1 MQINI
6 KHDKIRPNKE
16 EVNEVERKQRG
27 GATLLSR
34 NSKGFADIC
43 HPEAKPKDLRRFF
56 AGAQNDIKE
65 LNDFKKKAG
74 ATHVD
79 MPGNIRC
86 AAFTLAEVLIT
97 LAIIGIVA
105 AMTIPTLITNYQ
117 KKQTVSKLKQTYSI
131 ISQALTMA
139 QAEHGDTT
147 TWDVAG
153 IYGTPT
159 DDANF
164 SSKEALETFVKK
176 YFIPYLNVSK
186 DYGYTSVSS
195 IKYDG
200 PRLPFTGNYTSGKDS
215 LKYFLLLSNNVF
227 ISIVIETSGC
237 ASGTSVEDGTCVD
250 RYLHPVFYVD
260 VNGFQKPNT
269 LGKDIF
275 VMRFNLNSRV
285 VEFYRYASTRQS
297 ALSNCATGNSYT
309 CGYLILLDGWEIK
322 DDYPWQ

>member
-1 MQINI
+1 M
-6 KHDKIRPNKE
+6 
-16 EVNEVERKQRG
+16 
-27 GATLLSR
+27 
-34 NSKGFADIC
+34 
-43 HPEAKPKDLRRFF
+43 
-56 AGAQNDIKE
+56 
-65 LNDFKKKAG
+65 
-74 ATHVD
+74 
-79 MPGNIRC
+79 
-86 AAFTLAEVLIT
+86 
-97 LAIIGIVA
+97 
-105 AMTIPTLITNYQ
+105 
-117 KKQTVSKLKQTYSI
+117 
-131 ISQALTMA
+131 
-139 QAEHGDTT
+139 
-147 TWDVAG
+147 
-153 IYGTPT
+153 
-159 DDANF
+159 
-164 SSKEALETFVKK
+164 
-176 YFIPYLNVSK
+176 
-186 DYGYTSVSS
+186 
-195 IKYDG
+195 KYDG